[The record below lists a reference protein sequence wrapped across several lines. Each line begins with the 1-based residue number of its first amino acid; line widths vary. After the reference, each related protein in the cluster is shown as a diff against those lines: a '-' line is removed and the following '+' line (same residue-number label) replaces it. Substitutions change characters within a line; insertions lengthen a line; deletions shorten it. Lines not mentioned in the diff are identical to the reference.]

1 MPDEDD
7 VVVERVVAAG
17 AVVLGKTN
25 ATEFG
30 YSAVGHNPLF
40 PATRNPWNTQLT
52 PGGSSAG
59 SAAAVAAGL
68 GPVALG
74 SDGGG
79 SVRVPAAHCG
89 LVGFK
94 AAMGR
99 VPVWPSCRDERFAGV
114 SGWESLEHIGPLT
127 RTVADATLMMSVLA
141 GPDPRDRHS
150 IPCGDVDWTAVPA
163 DGGVAGLR
171 VAYSADLGYLAVDP
185 EVRRVVG
192 EAVGVLEKDL
202 GCRVEAVDPGWGDP
216 AEAFAALI
224 AADTDLTG
232 MRRLI
237 EEHGARMSPHLV
249 AMMQRRWT
257 AEEFTDAN
265 MVRKAVVNRMAR
277 LMSTYDVLVT
287 PTTAVS
293 AFEVGIQG
301 PTVIDGRKVR
311 DTAWTGFTF
320 PVNLTGQPAVSV
332 PAGWTRDGLPVGL
345 HIVGR
350 HLADAQVLDVAAAF
364 ERAAPWAHRWLG
376 RPEGSSGER
385 CPRLGALV
393 YLVAKEPQRHLPVV
407 LHVSH
412 CARGRCA
419 HASRFA
425 GRSDMPGSMTGAS
438 PSRPSS
444 STCSWPSG
452 GPWRERVLAAAAGGA
467 GLALKAPG
475 GNQLVP
481 AVQARLLVADLVQDR
496 PRLHLP
502 PTTRPIP
509 ELEDDHGVSADL

>member
-1 MPDEDD
+1 MDRAARDELCRLPATELTILIRELEVSPLEAVDAVLDRMADIDTTLNAYCTPVPDLARDSARRIGERLARGEDVGPLAGVPVGVKDLITTRGIRTTSGSPAYEDFVPDEDD

-79 SVRVPAAHCG
+79 SVRVPAGHCG

-99 VPVWPSCRDERFAGV
+99 VPVWPGCRDERFAGV

-127 RTVADATLMMSVLA
+127 RTVADAALMMSVLA

-150 IPCGDVDWTAVPA
+150 IPCGDVDWTAAPA
-163 DGGVAGLR
+163 DGGAAGLR

-185 EVRRVVG
+185 EVRRVAG
-192 EAVGVLEKDL
+192 DAVGVLEKDL

-224 AADTDLTG
+224 AAETDLTG

-237 EEHGARMSPHLV
+237 GEHGTRMSPHLV

-287 PTTAVS
+287 PTTAVP

-301 PTVIDGRKVR
+301 PTVIDGRKVP

-320 PVNLTGQPAVSV
+320 PANLTGQPAVSV

-350 HLADAQVLDVAAAF
+350 HLADAQVLGVAAAF
-364 ERAAPWAHRWLG
+364 ERAAPWADRW
-376 RPEGSSGER
+376 PT
-385 CPRLGALV
+385 
-393 YLVAKEPQRHLPVV
+393 
-407 LHVSH
+407 
-412 CARGRCA
+412 
-419 HASRFA
+419 
-425 GRSDMPGSMTGAS
+425 D
-438 PSRPSS
+438 PSR
-444 STCSWPSG
+444 
-452 GPWRERVLAAAAGGA
+452 
-467 GLALKAPG
+467 
-475 GNQLVP
+475 
-481 AVQARLLVADLVQDR
+481 
-496 PRLHLP
+496 
-502 PTTRPIP
+502 
-509 ELEDDHGVSADL
+509 

>member
-1 MPDEDD
+1 MDRAARDELCRLPATELAIRIRKLEVSPLEAVDAVLDRMADIDTTLNAYCTSVPDLARDSARRIGERLARGESVGPLAGVPVGVKDLITTRGIRTTSGSPAYEDFVPDEDD

-40 PATRNPWNTQLT
+40 PATRNPWNTRLT

-99 VPVWPSCRDERFAGV
+99 VPVWPGCRDERFAGV

-127 RTVADATLMMSVLA
+127 RTVADAALMMSVLA

-232 MRRLI
+232 MRHLI

-265 MVRKAVVNRMAR
+265 MVRKAIVNRMAR

-350 HLADAQVLDVAAAF
+350 HLADAQVLSVAAAF
-364 ERAAPWAHRWLG
+364 ERAAPWAHRW
-376 RPEGSSGER
+376 PTD
-385 CPRLGALV
+385 P
-393 YLVAKEPQRHLPVV
+393 K
-407 LHVSH
+407 
-412 CARGRCA
+412 
-419 HASRFA
+419 
-425 GRSDMPGSMTGAS
+425 
-438 PSRPSS
+438 
-444 STCSWPSG
+444 
-452 GPWRERVLAAAAGGA
+452 
-467 GLALKAPG
+467 
-475 GNQLVP
+475 
-481 AVQARLLVADLVQDR
+481 VQARSGAPD
-496 PRLHLP
+496 
-502 PTTRPIP
+502 
-509 ELEDDHGVSADL
+509 SAPSSASSKWSRSATSR